1 MWYREGDV
9 VSVRVNG
16 VIKHVGIM
24 TEDGRVISNSRRRG
38 GVYEES
44 FRAFANGGKVT
55 NHGPRA
61 NMCSKKV
68 MARARARKGHRYN
81 PYDYNCEH
89 FVHESYGEPRHSPQ
103 KKIALGLVAVVA
115 LFIAL

>member
-16 VIKHVGIM
+16 LVKHVGIM

-44 FRAFANGGKVT
+44 FRSFANGGKVT
-55 NHGPRA
+55 NHGPRRD
-61 NMCSKKV
+61 MCSKRV
-68 MARARARKGHRYN
+68 LARARARQGMGYN
-81 PYDYNCEH
+81 PYNYNCEH
-89 FVHESYGEPRHSPQ
+89 FVHESYGEQRHSPQ
-103 KKIALGLVAVVA
+103 KKIALGLAAVAA
-115 LFIAL
+115 LIIAL